1 MMETKQNEAAPSD
14 ASTQTLDHIVDGK
27 KAWVRADIKR
37 DDWFFRLTPECL
49 SELRAILPE
58 LRKKNEPVEQNPA

>member
-27 KAWVRADIKR
+27 K
-37 DDWFFRLTPECL
+37 PG
-49 SELRAILPE
+49 
-58 LRKKNEPVEQNPA
+58 